1 MPVRAGRQGCDVNP
15 EQAARRWQERRVAQS
30 RRDVE
35 LETFPTTAGAA
46 SLNAHPMFGVG
57 YGQSLRTPQLPE
69 PGLVGGGSLG
79 EVCSLKATSVAVST
93 TPTVVEFTATVG
105 EQAWA
110 SDLTLPTG
118 EIVPTFADSYYDIQ
132 VELDRGSFTGEVKV
146 EVLRGDTVVW
156 GPDMSPYWNDPQVPV
171 TAKGRLTQPGS
182 S

>member
-1 MPVRAGRQGCDVNP
+1 MNP

-69 PGLVGGGSLG
+69 PFGGNIG
-79 EVCSLKATSVAVST
+79 EVCSLKATNVAVST

-110 SDLTLPTG
+110 SDLALPTG
-118 EIVPTFADSYYDIQ
+118 EIVPNFADSYYDIQ

-146 EVLRGDTVVW
+146 EVLRGNTVVW
-156 GPDMSPYWNDPQVPV
+156 GPDMSPYWNDPKVPV
-171 TAKGRLTQPGS
+171 TAKGRLTQES
-182 S
+182 T